1 MTTLG
6 EWAAGVNTGTLDDR
20 QRKMVFLLRLA
31 MTAMESK
38 EHPPTYDYYAGAVM
52 VLNLVEFLVADKK
65 SKPPGHVLTESE
77 FSEWMVYV
85 AKAVSMAVLD
95 LSRTEAVQ

>member
-6 EWAAGVNTGTLDDR
+6 EWAADVNTGTLDDR

-31 MTAMESK
+31 MTAMEAK
-38 EHPPTYDYYAGAVM
+38 GHPPTYDYYSGAVM
-52 VLNLVEFLVADKK
+52 VLNLVKFLVTDKA
-65 SKPPGHVLTESE
+65 SRPEGHVLTESD
-77 FSEWMVYV
+77 FSEWMVCV